1 MQALKTGFTREAGYN
16 LAIAAWRE
24 GQRFLLIVM
33 GAQTRSLSFRDAKQ
47 LLRYGFIESGFE
59 IAEEPRQPTPPR
71 PAGRRTN
78 AGATPCVP
86 ARPAAVSPLGVRTG
100 RRSTMATP
108 KAFIFDAY
116 GTLFDVHSVVEAGRA
131 LTRDPQALS
140 LLWRQKQLEY
150 TWLRTLMGRYEDF
163 WAVTEAALRFALGR
177 LGIAAGD
184 EAVARL
190 MEAYL
195 SLATFPDVA
204 GALAG
209 LAGTPLGILSN
220 GSPRMLDAA
229 VRSSGLAGTFR
240 HVLSVDA
247 VRAYKPSPTVYELGP
262 RAFGVPAGDILFVSS
277 NAWDVAGAKAFG
289 YRTCWCNRLA
299 APMDRLGVSPD
310 FEVRTLDEIPGS
322 WASRRRRRG
331 ERPLVQLVGEATHE
345 EIAPHEHG
353 HAEQAVLVEQPLER
367 LGLAHGFPGRV
378 ALEEAGVRLDEEAP
392 RAADEAE
399 GAVAVYGMRV
409 EGRLSYSTCASARAR
424 RASSEDGQRHVL
436 S

>member
-1 MQALKTGFTREAGYN
+1 
-16 LAIAAWRE
+16 
-24 GQRFLLIVM
+24 
-33 GAQTRSLSFRDAKQ
+33 
-47 LLRYGFIESGFE
+47 
-59 IAEEPRQPTPPR
+59 
-71 PAGRRTN
+71 
-78 AGATPCVP
+78 
-86 ARPAAVSPLGVRTG
+86 
-100 RRSTMATP
+100 MATP

-131 LTRDPQALS
+131 LARDPQALS

-190 MEAYL
+190 MDAYL

-247 VRAYKPSPTVYELGP
+247 VKAYKPSPTVYELGP

-310 FEVRTLDEIPGS
+310 FEVRTLDEIPGK
-322 WASRRRRRG
+322 
-331 ERPLVQLVGEATHE
+331 
-345 EIAPHEHG
+345 
-353 HAEQAVLVEQPLER
+353 
-367 LGLAHGFPGRV
+367 LG
-378 ALEEAGVRLDEEAP
+378 
-392 RAADEAE
+392 
-399 GAVAVYGMRV
+399 
-409 EGRLSYSTCASARAR
+409 
-424 RASSEDGQRHVL
+424 
-436 S
+436 